1 MKIISLPFLYFFF
14 HFFIPNRI
22 PLLSIEVPIGGN
34 TFQTKGEPL
43 EILDKNGIKTWT
55 STESEWSTFIYAG
68 SEKKITLSLELS
80 EIQSK
85 NKIDIWVN
93 DGKIKTINLK
103 NSSEKIVKVG
113 TFPLKKGY
121 NIIYFKGNIKGQAP
135 FPKIQN
141 LKINYQGQ
149 DDFKFVRDNIDQR
162 FYWGRR
168 GPSVHLSYE
177 MPENTKMKWFYNEM
191 TIPKGKDPVGS
202 YFMSN
207 GFKEGYFGIQVNS
220 SQERRILFSIWSPF
234 PTDNPKEIPENLKIK
249 LLKKGEN
256 VYTGEFGNEGSGGQ
270 SYLVYPWQTGIT
282 YLFLTSIEPDG
293 LGNTTFTS
301 YFKDPAK
308 SEWILIAGF
317 LRPQTNT
324 WYTRPHSFLENFK
337 DDFGYFNRE
346 VWYQNQWMADENG
359 NWTALSKAKFTGD
372 DIARRQYRMDADGG
386 IKEGIFYLRNGGFF
400 SSAAT
405 LNSSFSLETPK
416 NSPLINLGKLP

>member
-1 MKIISLPFLYFFF
+1 MKIFTLPFLYFFSLL
-14 HFFIPNRI
+14 FIPNWI

-34 TFQTKGEPL
+34 TFQTKGETL
-43 EILDKNGIKTWT
+43 EILDKNGINTWT
-55 STESEWSTFIYAG
+55 STESVWSTFIYTG
-68 SEKKITLSLELS
+68 FEKKITLSLELTD
-80 EIQSK
+80 IQSK

-93 DGKIKTINLK
+93 HGKIKTINLK

-113 TFPLKKGY
+113 TFLLKKGY
-121 NIIYFKGNIKGQAP
+121 NIIYFRGNIKGKAP

-141 LKINYQGQ
+141 LKINYLGQ
-149 DDFKFVRDNIDQR
+149 DDFKFVKDNIDQR

-220 SQERRILFSIWSPF
+220 SQERRIIFSVWSPF
-234 PTDNPKEIPENLKIK
+234 STDNPKEIPENQKIK

-270 SYLVYPWQTGIT
+270 SYLVYPWQSGIT

-293 LGNTTFTS
+293 LGNTTFTA

-308 SEWILIAGF
+308 SKWILIARF

-324 WYTRPHSFLENFK
+324 WCTRPHSFLENFK
-337 DDFGYFNRE
+337 DDLGYLNRE

-359 NWTALSKAKFTGD
+359 NWTALNKAKFTGD
-372 DIARRQYRMDADGG
+372 DIARRQYRMDAEGG

-400 SSAAT
+400 SPAAT
-405 LNSSFSLETPK
+405 LISSFSLETPK
-416 NSPLINLGKLP
+416 NSPLINFGKLP